1 MTDSDDLRR
10 VLRAGPPVP
19 ADDDLA
25 ALTRGALAAADA
37 DGLVDVG
44 WGAVD
49 SPVGT
54 LHVAATAAGVVSV
67 AWEGQDWEPR
77 VAAAVSPR
85 IVPLPARVDEA
96 RRQLDDY
103 FAHRRTTFDLPVDW
117 SLSAGFRRTVLQVLV
132 DVPYGQV
139 VTYRDLA
146 ERTGRP
152 GASRAVGGAM
162 ASNPVPIIVPC
173 HRVLQTGGGLGGYS
187 GAGGLDTKRTL
198 LVLEGALLT

>member
-1 MTDSDDLRR
+1 MSEIDDLR
-10 VLRAGPPVP
+10 
-19 ADDDLA
+19 A
-25 ALTRGALAAADA
+25 ALRTGPDIPTDEGFEELTRRALAVADA

-67 AWEGQDWEPR
+67 AWEGQDWQPR

-85 IVPLPARVDEA
+85 IVPLPTRVDEA

-103 FAHRRTTFDLPVDW
+103 FAQRRTTFDLPVDW
-117 SLSAGFRRTVLQVLV
+117 SLSAGFRRSVLQVLV

>member
-1 MTDSDDLRR
+1 MTETDTLRR
-10 VLRAGPPVP
+10 ALRAGPDVP
-19 ADDDLA
+19 PDEDVDE
-25 ALTRGALAAADA
+25 LTRRALVAADA
-37 DGLVDVG
+37 DGLVDVA

-54 LHVAATAAGVVSV
+54 LHVAATRAGVVSV
-67 AWEGQDWEPR
+67 AWEGQDWQPR

-85 IVPLPARVDEA
+85 IVALPSRVDVA
-96 RRQLDDY
+96 RRQLDEY
-103 FAHRRTTFDLPVDW
+103 FAHRRTAFDVPVDW
-117 SLSAGFRRTVLQVLV
+117 SLSAGFRRTVLQALA
-132 DVPYGQV
+132 DVPYGHV

-173 HRVLQTGGGLGGYS
+173 HRVLRTGGGLGGYS

-198 LVLEGALLT
+198 LALEGALLA

>member
-1 MTDSDDLRR
+1 M
-10 VLRAGPPVP
+10 
-19 ADDDLA
+19 
-25 ALTRGALAAADA
+25 
-37 DGLVDVG
+37 
-44 WGAVD
+44 
-49 SPVGT
+49 
-54 LHVAATAAGVVSV
+54 

-103 FAHRRTTFDLPVDW
+103 FAHRRTPFDLPVDW
-117 SLSAGFRRTVLQVLV
+117 SLSAGFRRSVLQVLV

-152 GASRAVGGAM
+152 AASRAVGGAM
-162 ASNPVPIIVPC
+162 ASNPVLIIVPC